1 MRAVFLSQLTRLI
14 IMTFGQALVLFGA
27 AVAAGMINS
36 VAGGGTLVSYPALV
50 WVGYPQISAN
60 ATNTLALA
68 PGALSSLWG
77 YRGELKHTPQ
87 HFFVLLIPSF
97 IGGIAGAILLKMTP
111 AKTFEILVPFLI
123 LFATLLFMAQDP
135 IKRWLRLG
143 DAHETHQSPRW
154 MAGALFYQFLVGI
167 YGGYFGAGIGI
178 LTLAVL
184 GVLGLENIHQ
194 MNALKNIFAGT
205 INLVAALYFIYAGL
219 IHWPEA
225 LLMGAGAIIGGYGA
239 AGLAQRMGQR
249 AVRRCVIVIGFAMAL
264 SLLLKR

>member
-1 MRAVFLSQLTRLI
+1 MTLSQSLLL
-14 IMTFGQALVLFGA
+14 FSAAL
-27 AVAAGMINS
+27 AAGMINS

-50 WVGYPQISAN
+50 WLGYPQISAN

-77 YRGELKHTPQ
+77 YRGELKDTPQ

-97 IGGIAGAILLKMTP
+97 IGGILGAVLLKLTP
-111 AKTFEILVPFLI
+111 AKTFEFLVPFLI

-143 DAHETHQSPRW
+143 EAHEVHQSPSW
-154 MAGALFYQFLVGI
+154 MMGALFYQFLVGI

-225 LLMGAGAIIGGYGA
+225 ILMAVGAIVGGYGA

-249 AVRRCVIVIGFAMAL
+249 AVRRCVIVIGLAMAV
-264 SLLLKR
+264 SLLIKR

>member
-1 MRAVFLSQLTRLI
+1 MTLSQSLLL
-14 IMTFGQALVLFGA
+14 FSAAL
-27 AVAAGMINS
+27 AAGMINS

-50 WVGYPQISAN
+50 WLGYPQISAN

-77 YRGELKHTPQ
+77 YRGELKDTPR
-87 HFFVLLIPSF
+87 HFFVLLVPSF
-97 IGGIAGAILLKMTP
+97 IGGIAGAVLLKLTP
-111 AKTFEILVPFLI
+111 AKTFEFLVPFLI
-123 LFATLLFMAQDP
+123 LFATLLFMVQDP
-135 IKRWLRLG
+135 IKRWLHLG
-143 DAHETHQSPRW
+143 EAHEVQQLPSWPTGMQ
-154 MAGALFYQFLVGI
+154 AGALFYQFLVGI

-225 LLMGAGAIIGGYGA
+225 ILMAAGAIIGGYGA

-249 AVRRCVIVIGFAMAL
+249 AVRRCVIVIGLAMAV
-264 SLLLKR
+264 SLLIKR